1 LSQGDT
7 VRYGFARADWATAGS
22 LARADWARADWA
34 RADWAR
40 ADWGRGDDGRGDLG
54 GGDLFVGDPNNP
66 GGELDFETA
75 TLLANTPPYVFRAC
89 MIGVDE
95 SCSGGSLSDSLKV
108 RADWTAANEG
118 GELRYVGY
126 RVQGT
131 KLEPGQ
137 AWVPVGTVPAIP
149 GQIDYSLID
158 DDLLVKGTDYLYFA
172 VAVYDREVEGTH
184 VEVQSE
190 PSNLVSIKGP
200 NHAPVA
206 NAQSVTTAEDTSMA
220 ITLTASDDVGDPAT
234 YSVASGPG
242 HGTLSGTPPYL
253 TYTPAA
259 NYNGSDSFTFKVND
273 GSLDSNEATVSINVT
288 AVNDAPVAG
297 KDGYTTAED
306 TPLNQGAPGVLVN
319 DVDIDSSLTAVLV
332 TGPSHGILVL
342 NANGSFT
349 YTPAADD
356 YGDDAFTYKAYDG
369 LVYTDPATV
378 SITVTAV
385 NDAPTAVNDSYSILK
400 GSGLTI
406 AAPGVLGNDTDVD
419 SSPLTAALNT
429 GPSNG
434 TLVLNTNG
442 SFTYTP
448 APSFVGLVSF
458 TYKAN
463 DGSLDSNVA
472 TVSIT
477 VKASYTLFGLQNVPP
492 AVICK
497 AKAGSTVPMK
507 WQFKDGPLV
516 VNSSQVGHEVK
527 VVGPLPGGPIRTFVN
542 TDPGTSWFRYD
553 AATKTW
559 YFNLQTKDA
568 SGVAYPVGNYNV
580 TITPTTPGYLPSPT
594 FILTLTKY

>member
-1 LSQGDT
+1 MSQGDT

-75 TLLANTPPYVFRAC
+75 TLLANTPPYEFRAC
-89 MIGVDE
+89 RIGID
-95 SCSGGSLSDSLKV
+95 GGCPADGLGV

-137 AWVPVGTVPAIP
+137 TWVEVGKVAAIP

-206 NAQSVTTAEDTSMA
+206 NPQSNVTTLEDTSTA
-220 ITLTASDDVGDPAT
+220 ITLTASDDVGDVLT
-234 YSVASGPG
+234 YAVTTPTN
-242 HGTLSGTPPYL
+242 GTLSGTAPNL

-288 AVNDAPVAG
+288 AVNDAPVANPQSG
-297 KDGYTTAED
+297 VTTAED
-306 TPLNQGAPGVLVN
+306 TPTAITLTAS
-319 DVDIDSSLTAVLV
+319 DVDGDALTYIV
-332 TGPSHGILVL
+332 TPPTHGALSGTAPNL
-342 NANGSFT
+342 T
-349 YTPAADD
+349 YTPGLNYNGSDSF
-356 YGDDAFTYKAYDG
+356 AFTVNDG
-369 LVYTDPATV
+369 TVPSAAATV

-400 GSGLTI
+400 GSSLTI

-448 APSFVGLVSF
+448 DPSFVGLVSF

-477 VKASYTLFGLQNVPP
+477 VKAAYTLFGLQNVPP

-507 WQFKDGPLV
+507 WQFKDGSLV
-516 VNSSQVGHEVK
+516 VNSSGVAQTVTVS
-527 VVGPLPGGPIRTFVN
+527 GPLPSGPIRTFVN

-580 TITPTTPGYLPSPT
+580 TITPTTPGYLPSSTP
-594 FILTLTKY
+594 FILALTK